1 MTHFSLGKLFKHSNW
16 YQYPRTVHSKHR
28 FATISAQ
35 QFYKLKTSPML
46 SDNFYSLS
54 RNVLS
59 LATVASFPVGI
70 NSRVVSRKA
79 VCTLPNVIS
88 AADTIPR
95 ISKLACS
102 FGRGLIPTQIALDSL
117 TRSCWRFFWVCLFGG
132 FKLNFYYNITEQH

>member
-1 MTHFSLGKLFKHSNW
+1 
-16 YQYPRTVHSKHR
+16 
-28 FATISAQ
+28 
-35 QFYKLKTSPML
+35 ML

-54 RNVLS
+54 RNALS

-79 VCTLPNVIS
+79 VRALPNVIS

-117 TRSCWRFFWVCLFGG
+117 TRSC
-132 FKLNFYYNITEQH
+132 